1 MSASSSNQ
9 RHSEQRRNYRIV
21 ALPGEG
27 IGPEVVEASLTILQA
42 IAQVSDFTVTVDRGW
57 IGEPAMRQFG
67 VPLPAETLQ
76 LCEGSDGIVFGAV
89 TKGGLLE
96 LRRHFDL
103 FANLR
108 PVCPS
113 SSLLEASP
121 IKAERLQGVD
131 LLFVRELVS
140 GIYFGEAGRE
150 VDSRSG
156 SNFHAGFHTMR
167 YTGAD
172 IRRVAK
178 VAFTRAQ
185 ARRRHLCVAHKE
197 NALPAIPWTQLV
209 QEVAE
214 EFPDVT
220 VTPMLVDNL
229 AMQLVMRPQD
239 FDVILAGNLFGDI
252 LSDLGGAIA
261 GSIGLLGSASL
272 NASGFGLYEPVHGTA
287 PDIAGK
293 GIANPL
299 GTLAGVILM
308 LEQWDEKIAAHHLRS
323 IQVELLKQ
331 GYRPLDLV
339 QEDST
344 VPQQS
349 VTTRELVD
357 LFLAEIHR
365 LDG

>member
-1 MSASSSNQ
+1 MSIVTAS
-9 RHSEQRRNYRIV
+9 RNYRIV

-27 IGPEVVEASLTILQA
+27 IGPEVVDASLLILEA
-42 IAQVSDFTVTVDRGW
+42 IAQVSGFTVTVDRGW
-57 IGEPAMRQFG
+57 IGEPARQQFG
-67 VPLPAETLQ
+67 TSLPSKTLQ

-89 TKGGLLE
+89 TQGGLLE

-113 SSLLEASP
+113 PSLLDASP
-121 IKAERLQGVD
+121 IKPERLQGVD

-140 GIYFGEAGRE
+140 GLYFGESSRA
-150 VDSRSG
+150 VDSSSG
-156 SNFHAGFHTMR
+156 YGFHTMY
-167 YTGAD
+167 YTDAD

-178 VAFTRAQ
+178 VALQQAQ
-185 ARRRHLCVAHKE
+185 ARRGHLCVAHKE
-197 NALPAIPWTQLV
+197 NALPMIPWTQLV
-209 QEVAE
+209 QEVAAD
-214 EFPDVT
+214 FPDVR
-220 VTPMLVDNL
+220 VEPMLVDNL

-272 NASGFGLYEPVHGTA
+272 NAAGFGLYEPVHGTA

-293 GIANPL
+293 GVANPL
-299 GTLAGVILM
+299 GTLAGIILM
-308 LEQWDEKIAAHHLRS
+308 LEQWDEKIAAHHLKS
-323 IQVELLKQ
+323 IQSELLKQ
-331 GYRPLDLV
+331 GYRSPDLI
-339 QEDST
+339 QLEST

-349 VTTRELVD
+349 VTTRDWVN
-357 LFLAEIHR
+357 LFITAIAQIDR
-365 LDG
+365 

>member
-1 MSASSSNQ
+1 MSEDSLQPSQKPS
-9 RHSEQRRNYRIV
+9 RNYRIV

-27 IGPEVVEASLTILQA
+27 IGPEVVEASLSILEA
-42 IAQVSDFTVTVDRGW
+42 IAQISGFTVTIDRGW
-57 IGEPAMRQFG
+57 IGEPARQQFG
-67 VPLPAETLQ
+67 TPLPPKTLQ
-76 LCEGSDGIVFGAV
+76 LCEGADGIVFGAV
-89 TKGGLLE
+89 TQGGLLE

-108 PVCPS
+108 PVCPAP
-113 SSLLEASP
+113 SLLEASP

-140 GIYFGEAGRE
+140 GLYFGESGRA
-150 VDSRSG
+150 VDSHG
-156 SNFHAGFHTMR
+156 GYGFHTM
-167 YTGAD
+167 YYAD
-172 IRRVAK
+172 AQIRRIAK
-178 VAFTRAQ
+178 VALQQAQ
-185 ARRRHLCVAHKE
+185 ARRCQLCVAHKE
-197 NALPAIPWTQLV
+197 NALPMIPWTQLV
-209 QEVAE
+209 QEVAAD
-214 EFPDVT
+214 FPDVT

-239 FDVILAGNLFGDI
+239 FDVVLAGNLFGDI

-272 NASGFGLYEPVHGTA
+272 NAAGFGLYEAVHGTA

-308 LEQWDEKIAAHHLRS
+308 LEQWNEKIAAHQLKT
-323 IQVELLKQ
+323 IQSALLKQ
-331 GYRPLDLV
+331 GYRSPDLMREK
-339 QEDST
+339 QA

-349 VTTRELVD
+349 VTTREWVD
-357 LFLAEIHR
+357 LFTAAIAQQ
-365 LDG
+365 GG

>member
-1 MSASSSNQ
+1 MS
-9 RHSEQRRNYRIV
+9 HHYRIV

-27 IGPEVVEASLTILQA
+27 IGPEVVEASLEILRA
-42 IAQVSDFTVTVDRGW
+42 IASHCNFTIQIDRGW
-57 IGEPAMRQFG
+57 IGEPARQQFG
-67 VPLPAETLQ
+67 VPLPVQTLQ

-89 TKGGLLE
+89 TQGGLLE

-108 PVCPS
+108 PVRPAP
-113 SSLLEASP
+113 SLLSASP
-121 IKAERLQGVD
+121 IKAERLEGVD

-140 GIYFGEAGRE
+140 GIYFGDSGRE
-150 VDSRSG
+150 VDSRG
-156 SNFHAGFHTMR
+156 GYGFHTMR
-167 YTGAD
+167 YSDAE
-172 IRRVAK
+172 IHRVART
-178 VAFTRAQ
+178 ALARAQ
-185 ARRRHLCVAHKE
+185 ARRCHLCVAHKE
-197 NALPAIPWTQLV
+197 NALPLIPWTQLV
-209 QEVAE
+209 QEVAID
-214 EFPDVT
+214 FPDVA
-220 VTPMLVDNL
+220 VEPMLVDNL

-272 NASGFGLYEPVHGTA
+272 NADGFGLYEPVHGTA

-299 GTLAGVILM
+299 GALAGIILM
-308 LEQWDEKIAAHHLRS
+308 LKQWDETKAAHQLES
-323 IQVELLKQ
+323 IQSDLLKQ
-331 GYRPLDLV
+331 GYRPFDLL
-339 QEDST
+339 QKESP

-357 LFLAEIHR
+357 LFVTAIR
-365 LDG
+365 QLDR